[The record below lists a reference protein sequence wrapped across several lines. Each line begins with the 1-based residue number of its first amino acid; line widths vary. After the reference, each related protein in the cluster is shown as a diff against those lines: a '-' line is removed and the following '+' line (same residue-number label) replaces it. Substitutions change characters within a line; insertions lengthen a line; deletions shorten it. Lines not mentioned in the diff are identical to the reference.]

1 MRVEPSV
8 WPYHFCKITYFEI
21 FSITR
26 MFFEVPGN
34 AEQSEVSGAGL
45 SSMNKLVGTRVRD
58 ISSKSLMFYIYELS
72 SGDIFQEYF

>member
-26 MFFEVPGN
+26 MFYEVPGN
-34 AEQSEVSGAGL
+34 ALTLGIFAF
-45 SSMNKLVGTRVRD
+45 KIVRLF
-58 ISSKSLMFYIYELS
+58 IEAS
-72 SGDIFQEYF
+72 